1 MIATARRAPGRAVVV
16 CDQWLGSNGFA
27 GLKALRRA
35 GWSVQVVAEWEYV
48 PVKWTSP
55 ALRAAGRL
63 LRSAAVREFN
73 AALVSEVERSAPE
86 FLLVFKGTF
95 VTGETIA
102 RVRAAGTRA
111 YCFYPDVSTRTHG
124 PYIPRAL
131 REYDWVFT
139 TKRFGVLDMAQHLQ
153 VTRASVLPH
162 GYDPDLH
169 RPLDL
174 NEHDLERYGCDVSFI
189 GTWSPKKEK
198 TLASLRER
206 LPTRSVRIWGSQW
219 RRARHPL
226 VRVVASTH
234 PVEGDEYVRAICAS
248 TINLAILSEKR
259 AGASSDDQITSRTF
273 HIPACGGFMLHERT
287 GELEEYLV
295 ENESVAC
302 FDGVD
307 ELAAQVTRFLGD
319 SVTRQAIARSG
330 RAAIVPGHAWDARI
344 RDILDHHAR
353 MAS

>member
-1 MIATARRAPGRAVVV
+1 MIATVRRVPRRAVVV

-35 GWSVQVVAEWEYV
+35 GWSAQVVPEWEYI

-55 ALRAAGRL
+55 ALRATARL

-73 AALVSEVERSAPE
+73 AALTSAVERSAAE
-86 FLLVFKGTF
+86 LLLVFKGTF
-95 VTGETIA
+95 VSGEAIA

-139 TKRFGVLDMAQHLQ
+139 TKHFGVSDMAEHLH

-162 GYDPDLH
+162 GYDRDLH
-169 RPLDL
+169 RPLELHERDR
-174 NEHDLERYGCDVSFI
+174 ERYGCDASFI
-189 GTWSPKKEK
+189 GTWSPKKERI
-198 TLASLRER
+198 LASLRER
-206 LPTRSVRIWGSQW
+206 LSALNVRIWGSQW
-219 RRARHPL
+219 GRARHPL
-226 VRVVASTH
+226 VRAVASTH

-287 GELEEYLV
+287 GELAEYLV

-302 FDGVD
+302 FGDVE
-307 ELAAQVTRFLGD
+307 ELAVQVTRFLGD
-319 SVTRQAIARSG
+319 SVARQAIAQRG
-330 RAAIVPGHAWDARI
+330 RAAVVPAHEWDARI

-353 MAS
+353 VAS